1 MAEASEEL
9 NFVIRMLFPDAKVP
23 ALDTKEAEASIA
35 KLRGMWN
42 ELKRDMGG
50 SMGGPSIGV
59 PSGGSSS
66 SPFPASA
73 APTGYPAGSASSG
86 GGNSSMPA
94 GYPAPSGGWHGLGI
108 FNKGKM
114 AMTWQGPL
122 NANAPEPPSVWN
134 GYRTGWSGPTPE
146 SYPYPALPG
155 GRDARNAL
163 IQRNQYGY
171 AAGPGFASGGSGV
184 RWANNA
190 PGVGNW
196 SLSSGQWH
204 QGPISDPG
212 SYARSS
218 LTTARGYDVAAL
230 REQIT
235 GLNFGGIEQGT
246 DRAARG
252 MTKAREAAVGLTA
265 ALVLLNKSQE
275 QGSGWDNWYTQGT
288 AGLGIATYGLR
299 LASGAADMFRSGAD
313 IGSGALA
320 AYSAYQGVGRVGRLA
335 ASGSRALAGLAGVST
350 ATIAAPLAVAGGF
363 GIAYAGAVYENWQ
376 ATARGREL
384 DLANQSVNDQR
395 RSFALMAPANN
406 AAFAATNIA
415 TSATAD
421 YRRAMSG
428 EFSSFSLEAENARRL
443 RAIGANAGIARG
455 NFENYTG
462 PGDEQARVHA
472 GEQLVNILRQE
483 QQILSQN
490 VQKRQQEYQ
499 IQVQQVRVS
508 QQQVDAARQLA
519 SQAGRVSNSDWRRG
533 VAIAR
538 RAQRNGLNERDAE
551 ALDDLPGF
559 GGAVDKFFSDRGQ
572 QRIDAIPKEF
582 RDEKA
587 KGSAEIAAL
596 EAKIKQFEGTQSSA
610 VKALQDFVALNA
622 GAWGV
627 IEAEIN
633 AVKRELSDVITRNPT
648 AFRGR

>member
-1 MAEASEEL
+1 
-9 NFVIRMLFPDAKVP
+9 
-23 ALDTKEAEASIA
+23 
-35 KLRGMWN
+35 
-42 ELKRDMGG
+42 MGG
-50 SMGGPSIGV
+50 GAWSWDNENKRPRFIPDSLYPSPAMPGSYS
-59 PSGGSSS
+59 PSEVHWARHWATTGS
-66 SPFPASA
+66 
-73 APTGYPAGSASSG
+73 
-86 GGNSSMPA
+86 
-94 GYPAPSGGWHGLGI
+94 
-108 FNKGKM
+108 
-114 AMTWQGPL
+114 
-122 NANAPEPPSVWN
+122 
-134 GYRTGWSGPTPE
+134 
-146 SYPYPALPG
+146 
-155 GRDARNAL
+155 GRG
-163 IQRNQYGY
+163 QYGY
-171 AAGPGFASGGSGV
+171 AAGPGFASGGSGIN
-184 RWANNA
+184 WANNA

-196 SLSSGQWH
+196 SQSSGQWH
-204 QGPISDPG
+204 QGPVSDPG
-212 SYARSS
+212 SHASSS
-218 LTTARGYDVAAL
+218 LSTGRGYNVAML
-230 REQIT
+230 REQLT

-252 MTKAREAAVGLTA
+252 MLKAREAAVGLTA

-275 QGSGWDNWYTQGT
+275 EGSGWDNWYTKGT

-299 LASGAADMFRSGAD
+299 LAGGAADMVRNGAD

-320 AYSAYQGVGRVGRLA
+320 AYSAYQGVGRAGRLA

-350 ATIAAPLAVAGGF
+350 ATIAAPLAVASGF
-363 GIAYAGAVYENWQ
+363 GIAYAGAAYQNWQ

-384 DLANQSVNDQR
+384 DLQNQSINDQR
-395 RSFALMAPANN
+395 RLFGMMASSTGAAN
-406 AAFAATNIA
+406 AAIGIGNEATV
-415 TSATAD
+415 D
-421 YRRAMSG
+421 FRRAMSG
-428 EFSSFSLEAENARRL
+428 EFSSFTLESANARRL
-443 RAIGANAGIARG
+443 QAIGANAGIARG
-455 NFENYTG
+455 NFNNFTG

-499 IQVQQVRVS
+499 LQVQQVRVS

-519 SQAGRVSNSDWRRG
+519 NQAGRVSNSDWRRG
-533 VAIAR
+533 MAIAR

-559 GGAVDKFFSDRGQ
+559 GGALDKFFSDRGQ

-622 GAWGV
+622 GAWGT

-633 AVKRELSDVITRNPT
+633 ALKGEMANIINRNPT